1 MRLYALDAGECYVRD
16 EHGAE
21 HELSGEYLRLFAY
34 VPQGNVLLSGT
45 VRHLLSFGDEFR
57 EQNDELLWEA
67 LRLACADAFVRGL
80 PQGLNTILGESG
92 AGLSEGQMQRLS
104 IARALVSGR
113 PVLLLDECTSALDG
127 PTEEQI
133 LKNLRALPGKTVL
146 VVTHRPAALAL
157 CDRELRFS
165 HEGEQA

>member
-1 MRLYALDAGECYVRD
+1 MRD